1 MGNSNRGSSL
11 LSVVQMTL
19 SMCSSALADNTIFC
33 LFRIKIWADMDLK
46 PIFLYPMGAGG
57 QSCVFREPGWWIYP
71 VTCSCLGRLGYV
83 GLRWVMLGYA
93 DGTLN
98 LSLIVRTWQ
107 HPPRRRL
114 WRNKMMKWKKRIQY
128 FTHVVGTLSTLS
140 WWTGL
145 INKNISCG
153 VMAWYLRRVEYR

>member
-1 MGNSNRGSSL
+1 MGNSSRGSTL
-11 LSVVQMTL
+11 LSVVQMTP
-19 SMCSSALADNTIFC
+19 SMCSSVLADISCLELRFRLTWIYSQDFC
-33 LFRIKIWADMDLK
+33 ILWV
-46 PIFLYPMGAGG
+46 MGWG
-57 QSCVFREPGWWIYP
+57 QSCIFREPGRWIYP
-71 VTCSCLGRLGYV
+71 VTCSCLGWLGYV

-114 WRNKMMKWKKRIQY
+114 WRNKMMKCKKRIQY
-128 FTHVVGTLSTLS
+128 FAHVVGTLSTLS

-145 INKNISCG
+145 IDENISCG